1 MSQSTTART
10 SAYQPPR
17 RARFMSAANVVMRQV
32 LRLPF
37 PTPLSGSLMLLSFTG
52 RKTGRTYHQ
61 PVSYVRDGDLL
72 LTPGGGRWKLNLRD
86 DQPVR
91 IRLRGRDVSARPEF
105 IRDPDEVER
114 TLTKMVALNPRVAS
128 FVPIVER
135 ITPEDVTRV
144 TAQYLHPDQL
154 TTLVVGDLAAV
165 SNDLAGLDLGAP
177 SVLSADTF

>member
-1 MSQSTTART
+1 MPQSTTART

-52 RKTGRTYHQ
+52 RKSGRTYRQ

-91 IRLRGRDVSARPEF
+91 IRVRGRDVWARPEF

-128 FVPIVER
+128 FVPIVGPRGEVDR
-135 ITPEDVTRV
+135 ARV
-144 TAQYLHPDQL
+144 ETAVSHGFAIIRWHLDQP
-154 TTLVVGDLAAV
+154 DLAP
-165 SNDLAGLDLGAP
+165 AP
-177 SVLSADTF
+177 HWP